1 MCAPLFLAIIFS
13 AYLREIR
20 WFMKKLG
27 ELLIEQG
34 ELSERDVERTLPAQ
48 IEMGDLF
55 GQVLVKLGLV
65 SDQVAAV
72 ALSQQL
78 DIPLLGSAD
87 FPHEPIHLANLA
99 QDFLLSN
106 NVVPVAVTDAGI
118 TFAASVPQDRFF
130 G

>member
-1 MCAPLFLAIIFS
+1 
-13 AYLREIR
+13 
-20 WFMKKLG
+20 MKKLG

-34 ELSERDVERTLPAQ
+34 KLSERDVERTLLAQ

-65 SDQVAAV
+65 SDQDVAV

-87 FPHEPIHLANLA
+87 FP
-99 QDFLLSN
+99 Q
-106 NVVPVAVTDAGI
+106 
-118 TFAASVPQDRFF
+118 
-130 G
+130 

>member
-1 MCAPLFLAIIFS
+1 
-13 AYLREIR
+13 
-20 WFMKKLG
+20 MKKLG

-34 ELSERDVERTLPAQ
+34 KLSERDVERTLLAQ

-65 SDQVAAV
+65 SDQDVAV

-78 DIPLLGSAD
+78 DIPLLASAD
-87 FPHEPIHLANLA
+87 FPQEPIPLANLA

-106 NVVPVAVTDAGI
+106 NVVPVA
-118 TFAASVPQDRFF
+118 
-130 G
+130 